1 MILSDLGSPDAVLE
15 RRPGTIGRGMLGP
28 FGTVLGAPGDGFG
41 AAVGASG
48 SVWGCLGGVCGRL
61 EATLAPRAAIQKCIF
76 SVRKLRILELPGVRK
91 GCWKDRSHRWVVK
104 LHFWGRR

>member
-48 SVWGCLGGVCGRL
+48 SVWGCPGGVCGRL
-61 EATLAPRAAIQKCIF
+61 EATLPPQ
-76 SVRKLRILELPGVRK
+76 
-91 GCWKDRSHRWVVK
+91 
-104 LHFWGRR
+104 GRPFRNVFFP

>member
-28 FGTVLGAPGDGFG
+28 FGTVLGAPGVGFG

-61 EATLAPRAAIQKCIF
+61 EATLAPPGGDSEMYIF
-76 SVRKLRILELPGVRK
+76 RRGTGDFGASGGPERVLEG
-91 GCWKDRSHRWVVK
+91 S
-104 LHFWGRR
+104 